1 MVTKLLHWTALRIS
15 DLGEFLF
22 DLGGALEC
30 WCDERANRDH
40 DLCFPEPDDVFGELP
55 RVPITMLDDYKGMS
69 TQQVYDK
76 LKEDTAHG

>member
-30 WCDERANRDH
+30 WCDERMEASL
-40 DLCFPEPDDVFGELP
+40 DLSD
-55 RVPITMLDDYKGMS
+55 
-69 TQQVYDK
+69 
-76 LKEDTAHG
+76 